1 MLKRR
6 KYERDFGDN
15 QDCCYWEEEE
25 EEEER
30 Q

>member
-6 KYERDFGDN
+6 KYERDFGDH
-15 QDCCYWEEEE
+15 QDCFYWEEEE
-25 EEEER
+25 EEER

>member
-6 KYERDFGDN
+6 KYERDFGDH

-25 EEEER
+25 EE
-30 Q
+30 